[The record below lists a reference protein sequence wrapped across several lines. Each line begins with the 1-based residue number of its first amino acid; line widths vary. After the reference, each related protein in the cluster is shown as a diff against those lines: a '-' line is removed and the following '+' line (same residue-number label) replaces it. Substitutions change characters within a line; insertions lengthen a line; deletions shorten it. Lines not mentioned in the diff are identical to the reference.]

1 MCDSVQL
8 HLPTMAFNSI
18 EIKRESSVKFLG
30 AIIERN
36 LTWKNHI
43 EVIENKISEKI
54 GVLYRANNLL
64 DFKKPT
70 SIHDFHSYLHKLC

>member
-1 MCDSVQL
+1 MQKTKTKKQKKTKYVLFHSVTMCDSVQL

-43 EVIENKISEKI
+43 EVRK
-54 GVLYRANNLL
+54 
-64 DFKKPT
+64 
-70 SIHDFHSYLHKLC
+70 